1 MSAQDFVK
9 MQIYRMVL
17 DPNTNAPI
25 VILVDPDSG
34 AMLPIWIGI
43 FEAHAIAMKLE
54 NIQAPRPMSHDLMKG
69 ILDSLGAKLDRVDVV
84 DLVENT
90 YVARLRVSIGDTKFD
105 VDSRPSDA
113 MALAIRVESP
123 IFVAAHVLEAGKI
136 DASTLNLGSEDEEG
150 DEDEWTR
157 ILKNYNPPGGRE
169 KIN

>member
-1 MSAQDFVK
+1 MSAADFVH

-17 DPNTNAPI
+17 DPKNNAPI
-25 VILVDPDSG
+25 VILVDPESG
-34 AMLPIWIGI
+34 ALLPIWIGI

-69 ILDSLGAKLDRVDVV
+69 ILDSLGARLDRVDVV

-90 YVARLRVSIGDTKFD
+90 YVARLRVSVGDTSYE

-113 MALAIRVESP
+113 MALAIRAESP
-123 IFVAAHVLEAGKI
+123 IYVAAHVLEAGKI
-136 DASTLNLGSEDEEG
+136 DASSLNLEGDSQEE

-157 ILKNYNPPGGRE
+157 ILKNYNPPGSKE